1 MKKIIFFLFLVIPI
15 FSYGKDK
22 LAVTIFYSPHCKACF
37 ELKNEFLPPLEE
49 KYKDKVEWRIL
60 NADDNPSNLKMLYAL
75 TEKFEKKK
83 ARYPSIL
90 VGNIFLSGGGEI
102 KLRLNEAIETNL
114 KRKTSTLPFFEVDL
128 VKVFK
133 NLSVFTVMGSG
144 LIDGVNPCAFAVI
157 VFFISFLAVYGYRK
171 REVVYVGLFYC
182 LAVFVTYLF
191 IGLGLF
197 KFLYSL
203 AGFYLLIRFFY
214 YFVAVFCFLLAG
226 LALYDYFKFKKTKES
241 EGLILQL
248 PKFMKKRI
256 NLIIG
261 SKLRERGERG
271 VIGLSATAFVVGFL
285 VSLLEAVCTGQVY
298 LPTIVFILKN
308 ESLRLKAVTYLFL
321 YNFMFILP
329 LVVIFLLSLLG
340 FNSQKFNRFLKQNL
354 GRIKIIM
361 AVVFFLLGAFILWLS

>member
-182 LAVFVTYLF
+182 LAVFLTYLL

-214 YFVAVFCFLLAG
+214 YFVAVFCFFLCG

-261 SKLRERGERG
+261 SKLRDKKERG

-298 LPTIVFILKN
+298 IPTIVFILKN

>member
-1 MKKIIFFLFLVIPI
+1 
-15 FSYGKDK
+15 
-22 LAVTIFYSPHCKACF
+22 
-37 ELKNEFLPPLEE
+37 
-49 KYKDKVEWRIL
+49 
-60 NADDNPSNLKMLYAL
+60 
-75 TEKFEKKK
+75 
-83 ARYPSIL
+83 
-90 VGNIFLSGGGEI
+90 
-102 KLRLNEAIETNL
+102 
-114 KRKTSTLPFFEVDL
+114 
-128 VKVFK
+128 
-133 NLSVFTVMGSG
+133 
-144 LIDGVNPCAFAVI
+144 
-157 VFFISFLAVYGYRK
+157 
-171 REVVYVGLFYC
+171 
-182 LAVFVTYLF
+182 
-191 IGLGLF
+191 
-197 KFLYSL
+197 
-203 AGFYLLIRFFY
+203 
-214 YFVAVFCFLLAG
+214 
-226 LALYDYFKFKKTKES
+226 
-241 EGLILQL
+241 QL

-354 GRIKIIM
+354 GIIKIIM